1 MIDRLLHT
9 LSVAVEHHVE
19 LWQLLVTLIVS
30 VVLVIG
36 LLEGVWVGP
45 RILGRRRVLRR
56 YEYWRCERR
65 LQRLVQHQP
74 RAGTPYFRG
83 RYDDV
88 A

>member
-9 LSVAVEHHVE
+9 VPVALEHPVE
-19 LWQLLVTLIVS
+19 LWQLLVTLFVS

-36 LLEGVWVGP
+36 LLEGVRVGR
-45 RILGRRRVLRR
+45 RILRRRRVLRR
-56 YEYWRCERR
+56 YEYWRRERR
-65 LQRLVQHQP
+65 LQRLVEHQP